1 MNISKFTQ
9 KSLQAVQDLEKTAY
23 DFGNQEIEQEHLL
36 YNLLHQD
43 DSLILKMIEKM
54 EINKEHF
61 LNRVETALND
71 RVKVSGGQPYI
82 GQYLNKAL
90 INAEDEAKAMG
101 DEYVSVE
108 HLFLAM
114 LKNPSPSMKK
124 LFQEYGITRERFLQ
138 ALSTVRGNQRV
149 TTDNP
154 EATYDTL
161 EKYGQDI
168 VEKARNQK
176 MDPVIGRDTEIRNVV
191 RILSRKTKNN
201 PVLIGEP
208 GVGKTAVVEGLAQR
222 IANGDVPESLK
233 DKTIF
238 SLDMGALVAGAKYRG
253 EFEERLKAVLE
264 EVRKSDGKIILFID
278 ELHLIVGAGKTD
290 GAMDAGNMLKPMLAR
305 GELHCIG
312 ATTLDEYRQYIEKD
326 AALERRFQPVQVDE
340 PTVEDT
346 ISILR
351 GLKERYEVYHGVKI
365 TDGALVAAATLSNRY
380 ISDRFLPDKAIDL
393 VDEACALIKTELDSM
408 PAELDE
414 QRRKIL
420 QMQIE
425 EAALKKE
432 TDNLSRERLETLQKE
447 LAELKDT
454 FNSAKAQWEN
464 EKSSVE
470 KLSKRR
476 EQIEDMNRQI
486 QKAKNDYDLNRA
498 AELQY
503 GELPKLQQMLEAE
516 EKKVKNEDL
525 SLVHESVTDE
535 EIARIVS
542 RWTGIPV
549 AKLTEGERTKIL
561 GLEDELHTRVIG
573 QNEAVTKV
581 SDAIIRSKAGIK
593 DPTKPIGSFLFLGP
607 TGVGKTELAKTLA
620 EKLFDDENNMVRIDM
635 SEYMEK
641 YSVSRLIGAP
651 PGYVGYE
658 EGGQLTEAVRRKPYS
673 VVLFDE
679 IEKAH
684 PDVFNVLLQ
693 VLDDGRIT
701 DSQGRTVDFKNT
713 ILIMTSNIGS
723 QYLLD
728 GIQDDGSISE
738 EARNLVMQDLRAHFR
753 PEFLNRLD
761 ETIMFKPLTKDNIG
775 HIVDLLL
782 KGLNKRLADQELTV
796 ELSPAAKQF
805 VIEGGYDPVYGAR
818 PLKRFVQKE
827 VETSTAKLILGG
839 QVSEGDTILLDVE
852 NGGLKAMI
860 KPGVEVVDE

>member
-1 MNISKFTQ
+1 MNINKFTQ
-9 KSLQAVQDLEKTAY
+9 KSLQAVQDCEKIAMDY
-23 DFGNQEIEQEHLL
+23 GNQEIEQEHLL
-36 YNLLHQD
+36 YALLTQD
-43 DSLILKMIEKM
+43 DGLIPKMIEKM
-54 EINKEHF
+54 GLDIGVVTQ
-61 LNRVETALND
+61 RVEQAIAGRTKVQGGKQYVGQDLNN
-71 RVKVSGGQPYI
+71 VLVH
-82 GQYLNKAL
+82 
-90 INAEDEAKAMG
+90 AEDEAKQMG

-114 LKNPSPSMKK
+114 LRYPSRAMK
-124 LFQEYGITRERFLQ
+124 GIFREMGISKEGFLQ

-149 TTDNP
+149 TSDNP

-161 EKYGQDI
+161 NKYGTDL
-168 VEKARNQK
+168 VERARDQK
-176 MDPVIGRDTEIRNVV
+176 MDPVIGRDAEIRNVV

-222 IANGDVPESLK
+222 IVKGDVPEGLK

-264 EVRKSDGKIILFID
+264 EVKNSDGHIILFID
-278 ELHLIVGAGKTD
+278 ELHTIVGAGKTD

-326 AALERRFQPVQVDE
+326 AALERRFQPVLVDE
-340 PTVEDT
+340 PTVEDA

-351 GLKERYEVYHGVKI
+351 GLKERYEVFHGVKI
-365 TDGALVAAATLSNRY
+365 TDSALVAAATLSNRY

-408 PAELDE
+408 PTELDE
-414 QRRKIL
+414 MNRRIM
-420 QMQIE
+420 QMEIE

-432 TDNLSRERLETLQKE
+432 EDRLSKERLEHLQQE
-447 LAELKDT
+447 LAELREE
-454 FNSAKAQWEN
+454 FAGQKAQWDN
-464 EKSSVE
+464 EKKAVE
-470 KLSKRR
+470 RIHKVR
-476 EQIEDMNRQI
+476 EEIENVGKEI
-486 QKAKNDYDLNRA
+486 QKAQQAYDLNKA

-503 GELPKLQQMLEAE
+503 GKLPQLKQQLEELESQTKD
-516 EKKVKNEDL
+516 EDR
-525 SLVHESVTDE
+525 SLVHECVTDE

-549 AKLTEGERTKIL
+549 AKLNESERNKTL
-561 GLEDELHTRVIG
+561 HLADELHHRVIG
-573 QNEAVTKV
+573 QDEGVELVTE
-581 SDAIIRSKAGIK
+581 AIIRSKAGIK

-607 TGVGKTELAKTLA
+607 TGVGKTELAKALA
-620 EKLFDDENNMVRIDM
+620 ESLFDDESNMVRIDM

-641 YSVSRLIGAP
+641 HSVSRLIGAP
-651 PGYVGYE
+651 PGYGGYD
-658 EGGQLTEAVRRKPYS
+658 EGGQHTEAVRRKPYS

-679 IEKAH
+679 VEKAH

-723 QYLLD
+723 SYLLE
-728 GIQDDGSISE
+728 GIDENGNISE
-738 EARNLVMQDLRAHFR
+738 ASKDAVMADLRAHFR

-761 ETIMFKPLTKDNIG
+761 ETIMFKPLTKDNIHG
-775 HIVDLLL
+775 IIDLLIAD
-782 KGLNKRLADQELTV
+782 LNKRLEEKEISIRLTD
-796 ELSPAAKQF
+796 AAKNY
-805 VIEGGYDPVYGAR
+805 VVEGGYDPMYGAR
-818 PLKRFVQKE
+818 PLKRFLQKH
-827 VETSTAKLILGG
+827 VETLAAKLMLQGG
-839 QVSEGDTILLDVE
+839 VGADQTIVIDVE
-852 NGGLKAMI
+852 NGSLTARS
-860 KPGVEVVDE
+860 E